1 MNTFQASCVH
11 CDTSIPDERLRG
23 AVTHL
28 PGPAL
33 GIEALGACA
42 HCKVGTRIML
52 RMHPDGS
59 VTGMLRNRWHRW
71 EPHRKNLAERIID
84 SASRLVRLFY

>member
-33 GIEALGACA
+33 D
-42 HCKVGTRIML
+42 CKVGTRIML

-59 VTGMLRNRWHRW
+59 ITGMLHKRWHRW
-71 EPHRKNLAERIID
+71 EPQRKSLAKRIID
-84 SASRLVRLFY
+84 SASRLMRAFH